1 MPINE
6 ISYKAGDLA
15 ILETVRRM
23 EKCAGDEDIIF
34 RIGGDEF
41 VLLTASR
48 DIAYAQ
54 GLAEGISRMNGD
66 MICFEGQ
73 EIPLSLHTGITK
85 FEGRHLKYDELF
97 VWLHQAI
104 LENK

>member
-1 MPINE
+1 
-6 ISYKAGDLA
+6 
-15 ILETVRRM
+15 
-23 EKCAGDEDIIF
+23 
-34 RIGGDEF
+34 
-41 VLLTASR
+41 
-48 DIAYAQ
+48 
-54 GLAEGISRMNGD
+54 

>member
-1 MPINE
+1 MH
-6 ISYKAGDLA
+6 
-15 ILETVRRM
+15 
-23 EKCAGDEDIIF
+23 
-34 RIGGDEF
+34 
-41 VLLTASR
+41 LTASR

-54 GLAEGISRMNGD
+54 ELADGIGRMNGE

-73 EIPLSLHTGITK
+73 EIPLALHTGITK

-104 LENK
+104 LDNK